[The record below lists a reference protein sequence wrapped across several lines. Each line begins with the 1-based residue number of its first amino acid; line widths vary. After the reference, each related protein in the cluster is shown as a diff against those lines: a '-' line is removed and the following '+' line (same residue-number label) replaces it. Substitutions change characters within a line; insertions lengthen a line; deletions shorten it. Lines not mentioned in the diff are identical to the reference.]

1 MLKNIKTVFFDY
13 DGTIHESIKIYAP
26 AFRKA
31 YEFLVENQY
40 AEERQWTEKEIS
52 YWLGFSSKDMWKEF
66 MPDLDENTQNEAS
79 KIIGKEM
86 LQQLSVGKAILYD
99 GAIDVLKY
107 LKDKGYKLIFIS
119 NCGIYYKEMAR
130 KSFNLDDYFEQ
141 MVCSEE
147 YDYIPKYEILSKIK
161 DNFDEEMVIIG
172 DRIQDIEAGIK
183 NNIVTIG
190 CKYGYGSDK
199 ELNEANYI
207 IESIM
212 DIKKLL

>member
-52 YWLGFSSKDMWKEF
+52 YWLGFSSKEMWKEF

-130 KSFNLDDYFEQ
+130 KSFNLDDYFDE

-147 YDYIPKYEILSKIK
+147 YNYIPKYEILSKIK
-161 DNFDEEMVIIG
+161 DNYNEDMVIVG

-183 NNIVTIG
+183 NNIYTIG
-190 CKYGYGSDK
+190 CKYGYGNDK
-199 ELNEANYI
+199 ELHQADYI